1 MSAKVKK
8 SDACFAPV
16 QELEGYYVA
25 AVTTNGSE
33 TVLYNRIYATLI
45 SALESADLLNRI
57 NGISPEQADV
67 IYVEYVKN
75 GIKL

>member
-1 MSAKVKK
+1 MSSKIKK

-25 AVTTNGSE
+25 AVAMNGSE

-57 NGISPEQADV
+57 NGISSAEADV
-67 IYVEYVKN
+67 IYAEYVKS
-75 GIKL
+75 GMAV